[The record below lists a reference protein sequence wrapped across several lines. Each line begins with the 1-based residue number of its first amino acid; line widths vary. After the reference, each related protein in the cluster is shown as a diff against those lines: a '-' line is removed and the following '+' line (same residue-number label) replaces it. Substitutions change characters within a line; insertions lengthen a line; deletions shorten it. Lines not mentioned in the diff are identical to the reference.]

1 METKKQEKKTF
12 LLNTNQELFNRF
24 KCLCEE
30 EGFNPT
36 VALNQMMKAAVNN
49 QKLW

>member
-1 METKKQEKKTF
+1 MENKKTF
-12 LLNTNQELFNRF
+12 LLNTKEDLFNKFRY
-24 KCLCEE
+24 LCEE

-36 VALNQMMKAAVNN
+36 VVLNQMMKIAVKK

>member
-1 METKKQEKKTF
+1 MEVKEKKTF
-12 LLNTNQELFNRF
+12 LLNTKEELFNRF

-36 VALNQMMKAAVNN
+36 TALNQMMKIAVKK